1 MTFNE
6 PLCLL
11 CIFKTNVL
19 FGVLLTKKH
28 VFINRNFQMKYFEL
42 FIYCIYS
49 YPSMSHVFVQS
60 ILNKYENL
68 KVYKYCEILCFI
80 LKICHNFKSYQNML
94 TFSSLISYIINYNFY
109 LNNTLHHIYML
120 KRIHE
125 LKTI

>member
-1 MTFNE
+1 
-6 PLCLL
+6 
-11 CIFKTNVL
+11 
-19 FGVLLTKKH
+19 
-28 VFINRNFQMKYFEL
+28 MKYFEL

-49 YPSMSHVFVQS
+49 YPSMSHVFLQS

-109 LNNTLHHIYML
+109 LNNIYITSHLHVE
-120 KRIHE
+120 KDSW
-125 LKTI
+125 T